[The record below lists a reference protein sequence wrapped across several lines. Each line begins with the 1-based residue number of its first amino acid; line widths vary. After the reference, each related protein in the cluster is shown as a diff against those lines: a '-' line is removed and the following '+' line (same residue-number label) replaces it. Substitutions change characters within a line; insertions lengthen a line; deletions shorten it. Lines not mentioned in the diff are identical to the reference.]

1 MATFRKMEF
10 NVINLKSYITTSSLE
25 NLNDEE
31 IFFKYKSTEALI
43 GDPKNIS
50 YIIKIIKK
58 YEKQKKK

>member
-1 MATFRKMEF
+1 M
-10 NVINLKSYITTSSLE
+10 NLKSYITTSSLE

-31 IFFKYKSTEALI
+31 IFLKYKDTEALI

-58 YEKQKKK
+58 YENKKKK